1 MSRKQSKNVTDR
13 INFESFQ
20 TLGCPYKNHTNL
32 FFTFTK
38 TEQLFKLFS
47 ISSKTDK
54 ISQVVQKKLPPGKC
68 LPNLRSGLPCSKWNF
83 LLDVTQ
89 LDWIPASKN
98 SSNPL
103 PRIIVNGETTSNGVP
118 RIYTIEKDGR
128 TLKED
133 EDIDTTKRNNYQGWS
148 LLPISYWE
156 RYIKVIRVSK
166 RYKIHKSIF
175 WSLEAILWVFEMR

>member
-54 ISQVVQKKLPPGKC
+54 ISQVVQKKLPSGKYS
-68 LPNLRSGLPCSKWNF
+68 PNPRSGVPCSKWNFFIKF

-133 EDIDTTKRNNYQGWS
+133 EDIDTTKRNNYQGRS
-148 LLPISYWE
+148 LLGSPY
-156 RYIKVIRVSK
+156 
-166 RYKIHKSIF
+166 
-175 WSLEAILWVFEMR
+175 

>member
-13 INFESFQ
+13 INFETFQ

-54 ISQVVQKKLPPGKC
+54 ISQVVLKKLPPGKHC
-68 LPNLRSGLPCSKWNF
+68 PERPTDGPTCPGLKFW
-83 LLDVTQ
+83 LDVTQ

-98 SSNPL
+98 SSNSL
-103 PRIIVNGETTSNGVP
+103 PRIIANGETTSNGVP
-118 RIYTIEKDGR
+118 RIYTIEKEGR

-133 EDIDTTKRNNYQGWS
+133 EEIDTNKRNNYQGWS
-148 LLPISYWE
+148 HYSHTRL
-156 RYIKVIRVSK
+156 K
-166 RYKIHKSIF
+166 KI
-175 WSLEAILWVFEMR
+175 